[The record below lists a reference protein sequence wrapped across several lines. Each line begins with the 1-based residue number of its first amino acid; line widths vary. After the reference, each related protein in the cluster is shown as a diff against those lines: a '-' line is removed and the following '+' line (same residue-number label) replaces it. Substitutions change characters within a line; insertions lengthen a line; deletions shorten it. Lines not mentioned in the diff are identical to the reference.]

1 MSILNDQTALSF
13 LFFVPFFLLFSSQRP
28 LHEVYS
34 TGESACWLYLSAA
47 RKQRSSITMGSFHAV
62 LICYDTP
69 ELGFLTATC
78 MRCYAHCAYPSA
90 FTRQFAT
97 PSSPVIQWACFQ
109 WPVVMHNCTSHRKG
123 KVILGLC
130 RRAPFRTEKIN
141 PSAKLSTFQIP
152 LKPVESQMQP
162 LDAARD
168 QLPQGRTIHA
178 LLLTYK
184 LSLEA
189 EGKHR
194 VTVPML
200 NRYQN
205 SCMMPEQR
213 VINQAAKDGCQVD
226 DLLFCLLDYIK
237 ADGLCPTYTMSKCF
251 ICGFSL
257 LWVPSPLPFSFPSFA
272 AIVYVVGMQQLTA
285 QQGTQLCM

>member
-1 MSILNDQTALSF
+1 MLTVRLRQLSPDN
-13 LFFVPFFLLFSSQRP
+13 LQNTIKPC
-28 LHEVYS
+28 Y
-34 TGESACWLYLSAA
+34 
-47 RKQRSSITMGSFHAV
+47 TMGLLSMGSGHAQ
-62 LICYDTP
+62 LYNP
-69 ELGFLTATC
+69 
-78 MRCYAHCAYPSA
+78 
-90 FTRQFAT
+90 Q
-97 PSSPVIQWACFQ
+97 
-109 WPVVMHNCTSHRKG
+109 KG
-123 KVILGLC
+123 KVIPGIYC
-130 RRAPFRTEKIN
+130 RAPFRTEKIN

-205 SCMMPEQR
+205 SCMMSEQGLL
-213 VINQAAKDGCQVD
+213 IKQQKMAAKWMNCCSV
-226 DLLFCLLDYIK
+226 CL
-237 ADGLCPTYTMSKCF
+237 TM
-251 ICGFSL
+251 
-257 LWVPSPLPFSFPSFA
+257 
-272 AIVYVVGMQQLTA
+272 
-285 QQGTQLCM
+285 